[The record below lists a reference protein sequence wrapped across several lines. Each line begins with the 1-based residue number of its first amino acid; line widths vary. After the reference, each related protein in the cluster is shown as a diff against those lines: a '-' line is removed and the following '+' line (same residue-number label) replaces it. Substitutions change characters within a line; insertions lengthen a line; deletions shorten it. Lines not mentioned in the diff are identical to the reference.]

1 MVQSN
6 FVRVATMSSSSHLK
20 LALELA
26 AKVTG
31 REDIAALTVPR
42 ASLAPKKAVDFLS
55 DKPIEIELEGELLAL
70 DGETAP
76 FYVDRPETV

>member
-1 MVQSN
+1 MK
-6 FVRVATMSSSSHLK
+6 AK
-20 LALELA
+20 LALD
-26 AKVTG
+26 G
-31 REDIAALTVPR
+31 RSVISGESTVLTAPR
-42 ASLAPKKAVDFLS
+42 ASLAPKKVVDFLS

>member
-1 MVQSN
+1 
-6 FVRVATMSSSSHLK
+6 MSSSSHLK